1 MGAKTK
7 SQKIPHGF
15 HQNPPKIVGSK
26 INPQKNPMPNFLAL
40 KFPESKTSLVVF
52 IHRTTCLGYAG
63 TTMNLQIVSN
73 TQKIP
78 SKSSHPK
85 KILAKFSYP
94 KNPDVIN
101 FKPKKILLSSR
112 SLKIWSN
119 PLGSKLKE

>member
-1 MGAKTK
+1 
-7 SQKIPHGF
+7 
-15 HQNPPKIVGSK
+15 
-26 INPQKNPMPNFLAL
+26 MPNFLAL
-40 KFPESKTSLVVF
+40 KFPESKTNLVVF

-94 KNPDVIN
+94 KNPDIIN